1 MLFIFDW
8 DGTLCDS
15 LDRIVASVQRAAL
28 DIDVPTPSSE
38 KAKSV
43 IGLGLSEALDS
54 LFPGLDQLGRDKL
67 IEAYKYHFVSLASEM
82 PSRLY
87 DGAIDTLNTLR
98 NSGHKLAIATGKSRL
113 GLTNSLAELN
123 LTQYFDATRCAD
135 ETRSK
140 PHPLMLEQLLD
151 EMGFAAAQAV
161 MIGDTE
167 FDLEMANQLNMPTV
181 AVSYGAHDL
190 FRLEKCKPGFV
201 VDNLV
206 EMLGKY

>member
-15 LDRIVASVQRAAL
+15 LDRIAASVQRAAL
-28 DIDVPTPSSE
+28 DIGVPTPSSE

-113 GLTNSLAELN
+113 GLMSSLEELG
-123 LTQYFDATRCAD
+123 LTDYFDATRCAD
-135 ETRSK
+135 ETKSK

-151 EMGFAAAQAV
+151 EMGFCAAQAV

-167 FDLEMANQLNMPTV
+167 FDLAMANKLGMATV
-181 AVSYGAHDL
+181 AVSYGAHGIA
-190 FRLEKCKPGFV
+190 RLEKCKPSAIV
-201 VDNLV
+201 SDLRDI
-206 EMLGKY
+206 LSKY